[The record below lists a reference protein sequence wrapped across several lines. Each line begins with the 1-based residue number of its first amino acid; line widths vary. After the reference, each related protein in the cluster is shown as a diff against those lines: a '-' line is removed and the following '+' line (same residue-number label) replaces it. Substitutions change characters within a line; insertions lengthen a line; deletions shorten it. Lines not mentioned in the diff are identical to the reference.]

1 MDIAGLYK
9 VEKKDMEKLS
19 GLLAECFEQY
29 PLYTQLIPQ
38 REKRKEILPE
48 LFDLDLEQYFEESEI
63 YADSEALN
71 GIIIVSDR
79 RRSENPIKNFYL
91 ECRYVLETGYSL
103 VVKDRSLKTLM
114 NFIRAREY
122 LSSAWQEDIEQ
133 DKRLHIEYFA
143 VRSGMQGKGIASKLM
158 KSVLHYAD
166 ENRLMASLE
175 THSTK
180 NVHIYQ
186 HYGFRVFETMQKHLS
201 LKQYCMVR

>member
-1 MDIAGLYK
+1 
-9 VEKKDMEKLS
+9 MEKLS

-38 REKRKEILPE
+38 KEKRKEILPE

-114 NFIRAREY
+114 NFIKAREY

-143 VRSGMQGKGIASKLM
+143 VRPGMQGKGIASKLM
-158 KSVLHYAD
+158 KSVLHKKRAYVSALWLPRIRD
-166 ENRLMASLE
+166 NSKALVSE
-175 THSTK
+175 TVLHGAVAARKLLYIFNLVSATK
-180 NVHIYQ
+180 NSGRHFFLFY
-186 HYGFRVFETMQKHLS
+186 R
-201 LKQYCMVR
+201 